1 MAYSSPEDVGARWT
15 QYSPEQQQLIGR
27 NLGFNGDITSNDFNQ
42 FVDGGR
48 AGDFEAA
55 VRGAD
60 PSSFAK
66 YGAPTDVQSMWNM
79 LNPTAQQGVASQIGF
94 QGAPTDRML
103 NAYVS
108 QDRQGQF
115 ENAVR
120 GAAQPQQPGQPAR
133 SPFLDLFGGGDA
145 LTGALSNYMYSS
157 FGGRNPSYGGTAQ
170 GGAATGSPYYQPNAT
185 FQPYPTAAPGSFG
198 AGAGNPMT
206 PLFGAGTSTQP
217 YSGASQNPLGRGAW
231 GNRYGQQS
239 GGQQTPP
246 WGSGFSAPG
255 AVPPEGAAF

>member
-1 MAYSSPEDVGARWT
+1 MPYASPEDVGTRWT

-27 NLGFNGDITSNDFNQ
+27 NLGFGGDVTSNDFNA

-60 PSSFAK
+60 PATFAK

-94 QGAPTDRML
+94 GGAPTDRML

-108 QDRQGQF
+108 QGRQGQF

-120 GAAQPQQPGQPAR
+120 NAAQPSGQPQRPA
-133 SPFLDLFGGGDA
+133 FLDLFGGGGDA
-145 LTGALSNYMYSS
+145 LTGALGNYMFNS
-157 FGGRNPSYGGTAQ
+157 FGGQFSGYGGTGQ
-170 GGAATGSPYYQPNAT
+170 GAGATTGSPYYQPNAT

-198 AGAGNPMT
+198 AGAGPMA

-217 YSGASQNPLGRGAW
+217 YSGATQNPLGRGAW

-239 GGQQTPP
+239 GGQTTPP

-255 AVPPEGAAF
+255 ATPPEGAVF